1 MHVSDMPN
9 SDAVDAGQP
18 AFVDV
23 LSTLASDPSP
33 HSAGVTLLGQLR
45 ELVYRWKT
53 KDMTLAAAS
62 ALLLCTELRSLDLSR
77 QGPDSVRTL
86 AHAGVLTA
94 LTKLEVRLAARS
106 NGWTVKYAYG
116 PCV

>member
-53 KDMTLAAAS
+53 EDMTLAAAS